1 MRLRRGAWIGVA
13 IVAVVAL
20 CGFLGCGDDTSGS
33 SATGAMPD
41 AGEPFD
47 STTFPPG
54 DDADAGFADAHGFE
68 DATTAFEPSDSS
80 TGTLPGP
87 CTEGTTLSGTVYDPA
102 GILPLFNALVYVPS
116 DSEAQLPPLTPGLT
130 TGTGS
135 CSDSCDP
142 TIGTYS
148 TGKYVA
154 AVTTDF
160 LGAFTLDNVPS
171 GQNIPL
177 VIQLGKW
184 RRRVTLNVR
193 SCANTAVPAS
203 LSRLPRNQG
212 EGDIP
217 QMAVVTG
224 ACDELA
230 CLLRHIGLDAA
241 EFTGPTGG
249 GRVHVYKGAGAAP
262 DLADG
267 GAGPAGDCSGAGCPL
282 WSTKA
287 ALEKYDL
294 VLLGCECGEHNETKP
309 DMGPMHD
316 WLDEGGRVLAT
327 HYQDTW
333 FKNGPADLQG
343 VASWESSEADGPTSG
358 PFQVDTSFT
367 AGNDLRNWLGDLGAF
382 NADGSLTLPAA
393 DVSTSLTEVSA
404 NATRWIYDS
413 YQLNASM
420 EPVPKLFSFETPV
433 GGVPRPA
440 DGGASTWTP
449 YCGRAFFT
457 DVHAGGGGVAS
468 SSPVPRSC
476 TAADTSAEEKS
487 LEYAFFNLSGP
498 CYIAPPPHP

>member
-1 MRLRRGAWIGVA
+1 MRRRCGAWIGVA
-13 IVAVVAL
+13 LVVFAAL
-20 CGFLGCGDDTSGS
+20 CECVGCGDDTRGS
-33 SATGAMPD
+33 SATGATAD
-41 AGEPFD
+41 GGEPSD
-47 STTFPPG
+47 RTIPPGPEG
-54 DDADAGFADAHGFE
+54 DDASPVFADA
-68 DATTAFEPSDSS
+68 TASFEPTDSS
-80 TGTLPGP
+80 SLLTPPEP
-87 CTEGTTLSGTVYDPA
+87 CTDGTTLSGTVYDPA
-102 GILPLFNALVYVPS
+102 GVLPLENALVYVPS
-116 DSEAQLPPLTPGLT
+116 DPTAPLSPLTTGLT

-148 TGKYVA
+148 AAQYVA
-154 AVTTDF
+154 VATTDL

-171 GQNIPL
+171 GKDIPL

-184 RRRVTLNVR
+184 RRRVTLDVQ
-193 SCANTAVPAS
+193 SCANTKVPAS
-203 LSRLPRNQG
+203 LSRLPRSQG
-212 EGDIP
+212 EGDLP
-217 QMAVVTG
+217 QMALVTG

-230 CLLRHIGLDAA
+230 CLLRHIGLDGA

-267 GAGPAGDCSGAGCPL
+267 GEGPAGDCSGAGCPL

-287 ALEKYDL
+287 TLEKYDL

-316 WLDEGGRVLAT
+316 WLDEGGRLLAT

-333 FKNGPADLQG
+333 FKNGPADFQG
-343 VASWESSEADGPTSG
+343 IASWESSEADGPTSG
-358 PFQVDTSFT
+358 PFQVDTSFS
-367 AGNDLRNWLGDLGAF
+367 AGNDLRNWLGGLGAF

-404 NATRWIYDS
+404 NTVRWIYDS
-413 YQLNASM
+413 YQLNAAM
-420 EPVPKLFSFETPV
+420 GPVPKLFSFETPV
-433 GGVPRPA
+433 GGVPPPA
-440 DGGASTWTP
+440 DGGSVTGSP

-468 SSPVPRSC
+468 SSPVPGSC
-476 TAADTSAEEKS
+476 TAGDTSAEEKV
-487 LEYAFFNLSGP
+487 LEYAFFDLSGS
-498 CYIAPPPHP
+498 CWVRPPPHP